1 MTFDFASAK
10 ANLRQTVH
18 STFGVEAFYKD
29 ASLSVPVP
37 VTARYN
43 HKKMDRYGDIVESG
57 YAEVVESIERIVL
70 VPGDSPAL
78 EFTRNG
84 RVTLTNMPGVE
95 FILTLREPRTNNTD
109 EVWQVVR
116 A

>member
-1 MTFDFASAK
+1 MPFDFASAK

-37 VTARYN
+37 VVARYN
-43 HKKMDRYGDIVESG
+43 HKKMDRVGDIVETG
-57 YAEVVESIERIVL
+57 YADVVESIERIVL

-78 EFTRNG
+78 DFKRNG
-84 RVTLTNMPGVE
+84 RVTLSNMPGVE
-95 FILTLREPRTNNTD
+95 FVLTLRDPNTNSTD